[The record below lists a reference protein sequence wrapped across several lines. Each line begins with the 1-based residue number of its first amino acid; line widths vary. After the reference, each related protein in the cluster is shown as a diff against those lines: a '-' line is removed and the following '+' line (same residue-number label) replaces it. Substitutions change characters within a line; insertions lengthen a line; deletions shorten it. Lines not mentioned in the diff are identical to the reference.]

1 MEGGARGAAAGQVLG
16 GSPLEAGCGGSGH
29 LVGEVAG
36 YDSDETRRN
45 RIAEDNGPTG
55 P

>member
-1 MEGGARGAAAGQVLG
+1 MEGGAGGAAAGQVRG
-16 GSPLEAGCGGSGH
+16 CSPMEAGCGGSGH

-36 YDSDETRRN
+36 DDSDETRRN
-45 RIAEDNGPTG
+45 RIAEDNGPTL